1 MNELYMNFGM
11 NELCMNFGMIILNQ
25 SIKKKKKKCR
35 TMLHGYRQ
43 LYYSYENW
51 RCL

>member
-25 SIKKKKKKCR
+25 SIKKKKKKKCR

-43 LYYSYENW
+43 LYYSYEN
-51 RCL
+51 